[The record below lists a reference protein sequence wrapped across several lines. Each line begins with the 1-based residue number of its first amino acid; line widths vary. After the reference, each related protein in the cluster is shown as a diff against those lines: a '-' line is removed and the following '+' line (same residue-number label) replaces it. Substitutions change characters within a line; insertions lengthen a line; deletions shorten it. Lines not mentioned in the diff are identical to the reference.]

1 MAEFVS
7 TFLSLLLD
15 ILTYAI
21 IGRALVSWFDPGF
34 GNPIS
39 RFLFEVTEPIL
50 RPIRSVMPGNM
61 MIDFSPI
68 IAILL
73 LRLLQGMLPR

>member
-1 MAEFVS
+1 MAEFIS
-7 TFLSLLLD
+7 TFLALLLQV
-15 ILTYAI
+15 LMYAI
-21 IGRALVSWFDPGF
+21 IGRAIISWFDPGF

-39 RFLFEVTEPIL
+39 RFLFDVTEPIL
-50 RPIRSVMPGNM
+50 RPIRSLMPGNM

-73 LRLLQGMLPR
+73 ISLLRGMLP

>member
-1 MAEFVS
+1 MAEFIS
-7 TFLSLLLD
+7 TFLALLLQV
-15 ILTYAI
+15 LTYAI
-21 IGRALVSWFDPGF
+21 IGRAIISWFDPGF

-39 RFLFEVTEPIL
+39 RFLFDVTEPIL
-50 RPIRSVMPGNM
+50 RPIRSLMPGNM

-73 LRLLQGMLPR
+73 ISLLRGMLP